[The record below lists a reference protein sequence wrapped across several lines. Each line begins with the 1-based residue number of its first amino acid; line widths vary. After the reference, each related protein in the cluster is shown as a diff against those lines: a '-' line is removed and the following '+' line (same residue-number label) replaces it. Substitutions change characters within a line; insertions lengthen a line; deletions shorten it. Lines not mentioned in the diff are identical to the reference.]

1 MCKILSTISAVLIAV
16 LFFPISPVYAIPGDG
31 LVAAY
36 GFNEGSGTV
45 TYDQSSNQNHGA
57 LTNGVNWFNSGK
69 FGKSLIFDG
78 TNDMV
83 IVPNSTSLNITSGL
97 TMEAWVYPNAK
108 LSGWDS
114 ILMKERTENLVYAL
128 YANTQGSNLPSGQI
142 SQNALTYEVQGGTRL
157 QKNVWT
163 HIATTYDGAIL
174 RLYQNGVLVRTM
186 NLPGT
191 IDPSSGDLIIGGST
205 IHSLQFFPGRIDEV
219 RIYNRALNASE
230 IQTDM
235 QTPVDAL
242 PSSTPT
248 NSPTPTN
255 TPIPSQ
261 TLTSTLTPTPTSS
274 STPTPTHTS
283 SPTNTPTPIASSTP
297 TQTSTPSLTPTLM
310 PSYTPTNTSI
320 PAPSVTFTDI
330 PTHTPSPTETP
341 LPGLT
346 LTATQSPTP
355 TDTPSDTPT
364 PTETHTLTPTY
375 TVTPTDIST
384 NTPIPT
390 PSPTETPLPSS
401 PPTATQSPTSADTPS
416 DTPTPTETPT
426 YNVTPTDT
434 PTHTP
439 APTETPLPSPTPTIL
454 TSTATATQT
463 LTPTHTP
470 SDTPTPTIAATPTAT
485 ATPTLTNT
493 PTRTNTPKA
502 RPTAS
507 GTNTPIA
514 TTTPTPIFTHTLTQ
528 SASPSPT
535 PIIADL
541 AGYWKMDETSWTG
554 NCSTADISDSSGNSR
569 HGRACISGDAPVP
582 VPGRFGNA
590 GLFDGIYE
598 YANMGPGFNYTSS
611 FTAAMWIALDDY
623 SWCGP
628 GGTSQH
634 IIGTHHLATPGG
646 RGRGWG
652 IYWDCDGLAWEL
664 TNTTGSAIYSYGF
677 VQPSPF
683 PTNGSW
689 HHIALVYNSAV
700 SSATLYWDGVAVY
713 SESGTANVPSYLFNN
728 GEPLTVNGLPYA
740 PGAGAPGKIDDV
752 QVYSRA
758 LNDAEIALIALGPD

>member
-364 PTETHTLTPTY
+364 PTET
-375 TVTPTDIST
+375 
-384 NTPIPT
+384 
-390 PSPTETPLPSS
+390 
-401 PPTATQSPTSADTPS
+401 
-416 DTPTPTETPT
+416 PT

>member
-242 PSSTPT
+242 PSSTLT
-248 NSPTPTN
+248 NSP
-255 TPIPSQ
+255 
-261 TLTSTLTPTPTSS
+261 
-274 STPTPTHTS
+274 
-283 SPTNTPTPIASSTP
+283 
-297 TQTSTPSLTPTLM
+297 
-310 PSYTPTNTSI
+310 
-320 PAPSVTFTDI
+320 PA
-330 PTHTPSPTETP
+330 
-341 LPGLT
+341 
-346 LTATQSPTP
+346 
-355 TDTPSDTPT
+355 DTPT
-364 PTETHTLTPTY
+364 PTETHTP
-375 TVTPTDIST
+375 TPTDTVAPTDTST
-384 NTPIPT
+384 STPIPT
-390 PSPTETPLPSS
+390 QSSKET
-401 PPTATQSPTSADTPS
+401 Q
-416 DTPTPTETPT
+416 
-426 YNVTPTDT
+426 
-434 PTHTP
+434 
-439 APTETPLPSPTPTIL
+439 LPSPTP
-454 TSTATATQT
+454 TATQT

-758 LNDAEIALIALGPD
+758 LNDAEIALIALGPY